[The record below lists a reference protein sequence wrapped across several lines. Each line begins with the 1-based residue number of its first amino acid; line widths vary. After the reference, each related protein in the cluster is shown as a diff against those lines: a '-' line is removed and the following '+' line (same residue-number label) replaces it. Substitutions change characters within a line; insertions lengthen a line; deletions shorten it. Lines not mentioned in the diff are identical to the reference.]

1 MLTKEAFNALLKT
14 LEEPPPHAIFVLA
27 TTEPDR
33 VPETVRSRCQRFD
46 FRRIPTNEIVEH
58 LAVIL
63 KAEGS
68 QADTEAL
75 VAIARRSTGSM
86 RDAVSLLDQLLSYG
100 DERLTLARVEG
111 VLGLVNAQTI
121 GRLVDCLASN
131 DAAAGLALINQLV
144 FDGVELGQL
153 VDQIVAYLRGVLF
166 ARVARA
172 PEQLDLPQDVVSM
185 MARQAETLSPAAILA
200 ALREFTEARA
210 ALRDQVPGV
219 PQLPLE
225 MAFLRA
231 TLAIS
236 GTPAAGV
243 QPTQPMALPPRA
255 APTGQP
261 TPPAGTAAET
271 ARPARPS
278 EAAPTGAVPRTAP
291 PEQTAAKPATGSS
304 QPAPPADADLLTA
317 AQVGWDRFI
326 KLAGQRCGMKVQAAL
341 RGVKQLDV
349 TGGTLI
355 MQFSHAFSRDQI
367 AQGENRVLVEGVW
380 QEVLGRKVGVR
391 CTLAGEAPA
400 ATSGASPPT
409 EKVSSAVTA
418 ADDDDVLLNDARKLG
433 AVVKPLSQKP

>member
-58 LAVIL
+58 LTVIL

-100 DERLTLARVEG
+100 DERLTLSRVEG

-131 DAAAGLALINQLV
+131 DTAAGLALINQLV
-144 FDGVELGQL
+144 SDGVELGQL

-185 MARQAETLSPAAILA
+185 MARQAEALPPAAILA
-200 ALREFTEARA
+200 ALREFTDARA

-219 PQLPLE
+219 PQLPIE
-225 MAFLRA
+225 MAFLRGA
-231 TLAIS
+231 LAVS
-236 GTPAAGV
+236 GTPVASV
-243 QPTQPMALPPRA
+243 QPAPTVALPPRVAPSIQPAPPVGTAPESARPVRPSEPAPAGTAPRAA
-255 APTGQP
+255 APEQATARPAASSQP
-261 TPPAGTAAET
+261 TPP
-271 ARPARPS
+271 P
-278 EAAPTGAVPRTAP
+278 
-291 PEQTAAKPATGSS
+291 
-304 QPAPPADADLLTA
+304 DADLLTA
-317 AQVGWDRFI
+317 AQAGWDRFI
-326 KLAGQRCGMKVQAAL
+326 KTAGQRCGMKVQAAL
-341 RGVKQLDV
+341 RGVKQLDA
-349 TGGTLI
+349 TGSILT
-355 MQFSHAFSRDQI
+355 MQFSHAFSRDLI
-367 AQGENRVLVEGVW
+367 AQNENRVLVEGVW
-380 QEVLGRKVGVR
+380 QEVLGHKVGVR

-400 ATSGASPPT
+400 AASAASPST
-409 EKVSSAVTA
+409 EKVSSAVPA